1 MAYSE
6 KAKQLR
12 RCQAKKKDG
21 TPCKAWAMWG
31 EPRQLCAAHAGR
43 TRGPDRRATTR
54 PHRFYYRRTIAV
66 CTCEAYSFPH
76 RPGGGLCRWPEE
88 PIWISTIPAG
98 TRGDL
103 HGLWGKFG
111 MAEVTSRAVIYV

>member
-6 KAKQLR
+6 KARQLR
-12 RCQAKKKDG
+12 RCKAKKKDR
-21 TPCKAWAMWG
+21 TPCKAWAVWG
-31 EPRQLCAAHAGR
+31 DSQQFCAAHGGR
-43 TRGPDRRATTR
+43 TRGKARSGD
-54 PHRFYYRRTIAV
+54 FYYHRTIAV
-66 CTCEAYSFPH
+66 CTCSAYQFPH
-76 RPGGGLCRWPEE
+76 RPGGGWCRWPEA
-88 PIWISTIPAG
+88 PIFKSTIPAG